1 MSVTSFLYVACVC
14 LPELEYARWAE
25 KTEMFVSGITGT
37 GHLRESQWGQEGRML
52 CESLAFD
59 KVQLRCVSV

>member
-1 MSVTSFLYVACVC
+1 MSFTSFLYVACVC

-37 GHLRESQWGQEGRML
+37 GHLSDGQCGQEGRML